1 MRYFLCLIL
10 IAVLAKELSSFRL
23 ALRVCFKDTVN
34 TAVENDCAYCNPRT
48 LLSTDG
54 IPDQAGQAAWTAQHK
69 RCILRTCRE
78 QYPEQKILP
87 TLIPKQAE

>member
-1 MRYFLCLIL
+1 MKRNSKRSCGYL
-10 IAVLAKELSSFRL
+10 
-23 ALRVCFKDTVN
+23 LRK
-34 TAVENDCAYCNPRT
+34 NDCAYCNPRT
-48 LLSTDG
+48 LLSTMRDCTKTKDG